1 MDLQALLLP
10 LFLLWFAALGLLC
23 FRGEIA
29 WIWKGAGLFIFLFYT
44 LFFGEELLK
53 SWDRYTMQFLMEFP
67 RFLTNF
73 MKLLPFLLLLFWPVF
88 LLIAYNS
95 NSIRRSE
102 RIIRNMVL
110 LTLFYWLFW
119 ISTNY
124 FYFPP
129 RGWSSQQII
138 QKIRNFR
145 LPEPP

>member
-1 MDLQALLLP
+1 MDLQAILVP
-10 LFLLWFAALGLLC
+10 LFFLWFAALALFC
-23 FRGEIA
+23 FRRDIA
-29 WIWKGAGLFIFLFYT
+29 WIWKGSALVIFLFYL
-44 LFFGEELLK
+44 LFLGEELLK
-53 SWDRYTMQFLMEFP
+53 GWERYSLHFIMEFP
-67 RFLTNF
+67 RFLSSF
-73 MKLLPFLLLLFWPVF
+73 MRLLPLLLLLFWPIF

-102 RIIRNMVL
+102 KILRNLVL

-129 RGWSSQQII
+129 RGWSTQQFIK
-138 QKIRNFR
+138 KISKFK

>member
-1 MDLQALLLP
+1 MDLQAVLVP
-10 LFLLWFAALGLLC
+10 LFLLWFAALCLLC
-23 FRGEIA
+23 FRREIA
-29 WIWKGAGLFIFLFYT
+29 SIWKGAALIIFLFYL
-44 LFFGEELLK
+44 LFLGQELL
-53 SWDRYTMQFLMEFP
+53 SAWDRYSKQFAMEFP

-73 MKLLPFLLLLFWPVF
+73 MKLLPFLLLLFWPIF

-102 RIIRNMVL
+102 KILRNLVL

-129 RGWSSQQII
+129 RGWSSYQLI
-138 QKIRNFR
+138 QKIRNFK